1 LAGKIEVYVRYEERA
16 IPDEY
21 VHPVIDGAAGMYPG
35 RMDPLHWRV
44 QRSISESDRQA
55 LNCVK
60 EFAGSKGLTV
70 EVCDTNT
77 FAGKMK
83 AWVKGVKTTPTVII
97 GNSRIQG
104 NLTPEELRNKLQSCT
119 TR

>member
-1 LAGKIEVYVRYEERA
+1 LTGKIEVYIRNEEVS

-21 VHPVIDGAAGMYPG
+21 VRPVADHGCTDGQ
-35 RMDPLHWRV
+35 HFRV

-55 LNCVK
+55 LNCVQ
-60 EFAGSKGLTV
+60 EFADSKGLTV

-77 FAGKMK
+77 FAGRMK
-83 AWVKGVKTTPTVII
+83 AWVKGVKTTPTVMI

-104 NLTPEELRNKLQSCT
+104 DLTPEELRNKLQSCT